1 LACCGHP
8 SDYRPQLE
16 DPNPGYGYS
25 NFRLICLI
33 SAESEAAVGKVY
45 TRLAMST
52 RHFRATCAILLCLAL
67 APALFAQRGFVH
79 TSGTELVDGSGKP
92 LLLRGTNLGNW
103 FEAEGY
109 MFHFEESAQSPREI
123 EDLTTELIGPE
134 KSEAFW
140 KQWREDYITEGDI
153 DRIKAM
159 GFNSVRV
166 PIHWKFF
173 YNENGEG
180 YRLMDRLI
188 QWARKDNIYIIIDLH
203 CAPGGQTGTNI
214 DDSWGYPWLYSD
226 AEAQKYTL
234 ELWQRIA
241 KHYANEPIVLG
252 YDLLNEPIPHF
263 PQLQRYNDQL
273 EPLYRRI
280 SAAIREVDK
289 NHVLILGGAQ
299 WDSNFKVFGKPFDS
313 NVMYTFHKYWTATD
327 VSVIRE
333 YIDFRDNHKV
343 PIWLGES
350 GENKDE
356 WIAAFVKTL
365 EDNHIGWCFWPYKKM
380 DAPSNVVTFDRPAHW
395 DAVIALTK
403 MPAGTGNAE
412 KRIAARPS
420 PEDAQA
426 AFNDLL
432 NKIKFSNEKVNPGYV
447 KALGLT
453 VPAS

>member
-1 LACCGHP
+1 MLVAP
-8 SDYRPQLE
+8 LVV
-16 DPNPGYGYS
+16 
-25 NFRLICLI
+25 LKI
-33 SAESEAAVGKVY
+33 Y
-45 TRLAMST
+45 TRWAMVN
-52 RHFRATCAILLCLAL
+52 R
-67 APALFAQRGFVH
+67 LFAVLSLLLFTGFTGQAVLAQSGFVH
-79 TSGTELVDGSGKP
+79 TSGKELVDRGGKP

-103 FEAEGY
+103 FEPEGY
-109 MFHFEESAQSPREI
+109 MFHLDKSAQSPREI
-123 EDLTTELIGPE
+123 DELSRELIGPA
-134 KSEAFW
+134 KAEAFW
-140 KQWREDYITEGDI
+140 KEWRQVYITEGDI

-166 PIHWKFF
+166 PIHWNLFDDDRA
-173 YNENGEG
+173 EG
-180 YRLMDRLI
+180 FRDLDRLM
-188 QWARKDNIYIIIDLH
+188 QWARKDHIYVIIDLH

-214 DDSWGYPWLYSD
+214 DDSDGYPWLYLSP
-226 AEAQKYTL
+226 EAQKHTI
-234 ELWQRIA
+234 EVWRRIA
-241 KHYANEPIVLG
+241 AHYSKEPMVLG

-263 PQLQRYNDQL
+263 AQLQRFNGDL

-280 SAAIREVDK
+280 SAAIREVDH

-327 VSVIRE
+327 ASVIKDYVE
-333 YIDFRDNHKV
+333 FRDKYNV

-365 EDNHIGWCFWPYKKM
+365 EENHIGWCFWPYKKM
-380 DAPSNVVTFDRPAHW
+380 DAGSSVVTFDRPAHW

-403 MPAGTGNAE
+403 MDAGTGNAE

-426 AFNDLL
+426 AFDDLL
-432 NKIKFSNEKVNPGYV
+432 KKASFSNERVNPGYV
-447 KALGLT
+447 QGLGLS
-453 VPAS
+453 VPAQ